1 MSCYREMPT
10 NCSAYTIPE
19 WLPEKLLQ
27 SSRTVTFEVG
37 EVVFLSGARPISMD
51 FVLSGEIHMLRYTS
65 SGNQI
70 LLHRSCGGFIAE
82 ASIDIVTYPCDAVAV
97 SNSTLVRFELKQ
109 FKEVLESNAEFR
121 GAWNHMLAHEIR
133 RLRTQC
139 ERLALRTARA
149 RIAHYIE
156 CEGRHGVLELPG
168 ALKSWAH
175 ELGLSHEAL
184 YRELS
189 RLKAQEV
196 LRMEGR
202 QLHWLGAKTQKS

>member
-1 MSCYREMPT
+1 MNDQEMPT

-19 WLPEKLLQ
+19 WLPENLLQ
-27 SSRTVTFEVG
+27 SSRTVTLEAG
-37 EVVFLSGARPISMD
+37 ETVFVFGARPVSMD
-51 FVLSGEIHMLRYTS
+51 FVLSGEIHMLRYTP
-65 SGNQI
+65 SGSQI

-82 ASIDIVTYPCDAVAV
+82 ASIDIATYPCDAVAV

-109 FKEVLESNAEFR
+109 FQEALEFSAEFR
-121 GAWNHMLAHEIR
+121 SAWNRMLAREIR

-139 ERLALRTARA
+139 ERLALHTAQA

-156 CEGRHGVLELPG
+156 CEGRDGVLELPST
-168 ALKSWAH
+168 LKSWAH

-189 RLKAQEV
+189 KLKSQKV
-196 LRMEGR
+196 LQMEGR
-202 QLHWLGAKTQKS
+202 RLHWLGTKLQNSC

>member
-1 MSCYREMPT
+1 MPK

-27 SSRTVTFEVG
+27 SSRTVTFEAG
-37 EVVFLSGARPISMD
+37 ESVFVFGARPISMD
-51 FVLSGEIHMLRYTS
+51 FALSGEIHMLRYTP

-70 LLHRSCGGFIAE
+70 LLHRSCGGFVAE

-97 SNSTLVRFELKQ
+97 SNSTLVRFELEQ
-109 FKEVLESNAEFR
+109 FKEALEFSAEFR
-121 GAWNHMLAHEIR
+121 SAWNHMLAHEIR

-139 ERLALRTARA
+139 ERLALHTAQA

-156 CEGRHGVLELPG
+156 CEGRDGVLELPST
-168 ALKSWAH
+168 LKSWAH

-202 QLHWLGAKTQKS
+202 QLHWMGAKPQKNC